1 MTILTH
7 ASDLSWRGWG
17 WCAGSEVGPF
27 AVGHVAP
34 DDREWRWIALRDYLD
49 GPFAASVVDLQLRRG
64 AHDPPVR
71 IVIEEPPA
79 VYSGASRGGAPGR
92 PTGNQTKIGYG
103 LGTISGAVQLWSA
116 QRGDELGYPW
126 LVEPMVWRSWW
137 NIGGKGRMEK
147 KRRAVELVRLMGWG
161 KLLEPYPWDPDPE
174 AAGGAQGDVA
184 EAICLQVGSA
194 RHIAGAP
201 AGPARAVAPLVDTS
215 RRPPSVPRPKKPK
228 ASTPIPPKN
237 QPLYR

>member
-1 MTILTH
+1 MSVLTH

-34 DDREWRWIALRDYLD
+34 SDREWRWIALRDYLD
-49 GPFAASVVDLQLRRG
+49 GPFASSVVDLQLRRG
-64 AHDPPVR
+64 LTDPPPR
-71 IVIEEPPA
+71 IVIEEPPG
-79 VYSGASRGGAPGR
+79 VYTGDGGRGR
-92 PTGNQTKIGYG
+92 KTGNQTKVGYG
-103 LGTISGAVQLWSA
+103 LGLIAGAVHLWSV
-116 QRGDELGYPW
+116 QRGDELAHPW
-126 LVEPMVWRSWW
+126 LVEPMEWRGWW
-137 NIGGKGRMEK
+137 SIGGKGRLEK

-184 EAICLQVGSA
+184 EAILLQVGSA

-201 AGPARAVAPLVDTS
+201 AGPSRTVSPLVDTA
-215 RRPPSVPRPKKPK
+215 RRPAPVPRAAPKVAKP
-228 ASTPIPPKN
+228 APPKN
-237 QPLYR
+237 RPLYR